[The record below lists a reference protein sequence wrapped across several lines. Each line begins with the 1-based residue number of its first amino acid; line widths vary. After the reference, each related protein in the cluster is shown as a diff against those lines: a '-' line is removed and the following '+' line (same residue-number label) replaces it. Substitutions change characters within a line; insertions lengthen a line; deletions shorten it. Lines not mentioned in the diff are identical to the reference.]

1 MKAYEYQNSNNIA
14 ESINCLES
22 CMRRFHF
29 IGLSIDQFPLTT
41 QIIQAN
47 REILSQAHIDS
58 IYDKDPTININKN
71 FQIKTFKKEKQI
83 KRKWSEKEKKL
94 FQEGIDKFG
103 EKSIIY
109 IFYIY
114 YPF

>member
-1 MKAYEYQNSNNIA
+1 
-14 ESINCLES
+14 
-22 CMRRFHF
+22 MRRFHF

-58 IYDKDPTININKN
+58 IYDKDPSINFNKN
-71 FQIKTFKKEKQI
+71 FQIKSIKKEKQI

-103 EKSIIY
+103 EKSKFII
-109 IFYIY
+109 FN
-114 YPF
+114 FF

>member
-1 MKAYEYQNSNNIA
+1 
-14 ESINCLES
+14 
-22 CMRRFHF
+22 MRRFHF

-47 REILSQAHIDS
+47 REILSQTHIDS
-58 IYDKDPTININKN
+58 IYDKDPTINFNKN
-71 FQIKTFKKEKQI
+71 FQIKSIKKEKQI

-103 EKSIIY
+103 EKSKFII
-109 IFYIY
+109 FN
-114 YPF
+114 FF

>member
-1 MKAYEYQNSNNIA
+1 
-14 ESINCLES
+14 
-22 CMRRFHF
+22 MRRFHF

-71 FQIKTFKKEKQI
+71 FQIKTFKKEK
-83 KRKWSEKEKKL
+83 KL